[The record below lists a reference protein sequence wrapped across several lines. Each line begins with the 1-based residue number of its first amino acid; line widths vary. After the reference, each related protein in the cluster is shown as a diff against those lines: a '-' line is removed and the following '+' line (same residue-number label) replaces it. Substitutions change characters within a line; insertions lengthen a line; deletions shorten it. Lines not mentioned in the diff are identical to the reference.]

1 MDPRSREWPAQWGA
15 QLDRAGGG
23 RRFNRHLPL
32 FLKILILSLMVY
44 LLADHQNANHLGA
57 VLT

>member
-23 RRFNRHLPL
+23 RRFNSRPQLCVEKL
-32 FLKILILSLMVY
+32 FPDVRQWY
-44 LLADHQNANHLGA
+44 LVGGME
-57 VLT
+57 V